1 MSGIFKTLID
11 TAIKLGTITSAH
23 MYDDNFISIDG
34 VSHEGKKF
42 SLTMNIKEEKE
53 ND

>member
-11 TAIKLGTITSAH
+11 TAINLGIITSAH

-34 VSHEGKKF
+34 VSYEGKKF
-42 SLTMNIKEEKE
+42 SLTMTIKEGNE